1 MVLIIEV
8 LLVFYIIYMVY
19 LYIEDGQHRK
29 GPLFVE
35 LECSACISSRL
46 PPPLQ
51 RFALKGKYYFVG
63 LTSNQTRTDFDLPAE
78 TPPVILRHSKTFFI
92 WICVSKCNMYFTS
105 LLAEVPLGSRGI
117 PSCPSKALTFFWA
130 GLITSECERVYFIS
144 HFVQL
149 CARNM
154 IVISQFAL
162 ITITPTTP
170 THI

>member
-117 PSCPSKALTFFWA
+117 PSCPSKALRHPDVFFGQVSSHLNVNA
-130 GLITSECERVYFIS
+130 FTSY
-144 HFVQL
+144 HTL
-149 CARNM
+149 CNSVPE
-154 IVISQFAL
+154 I
-162 ITITPTTP
+162 
-170 THI
+170 